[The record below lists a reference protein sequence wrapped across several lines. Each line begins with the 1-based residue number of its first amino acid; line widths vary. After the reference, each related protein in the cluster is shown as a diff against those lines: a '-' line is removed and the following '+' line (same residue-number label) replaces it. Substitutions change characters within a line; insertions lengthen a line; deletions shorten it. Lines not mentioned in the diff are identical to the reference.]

1 MRVWYTGSRG
11 VQAMK
16 TINAIATI
24 IAFGLALGACTSEST
39 TMAQDELDGVGGS
52 DYGTATQSAS
62 VGGSSVAVTTVVQ
75 FVEVPKEVVKLSAC
89 VPGAQT
95 GCTCTDGSSGAQ
107 VCQDDG
113 TMGVCEC
120 EAPVAYSGDCV
131 AVGVS
136 VMVSQTGV
144 SNSCYEYAPVIH
156 VNCSSRPVGCD
167 PPSSIGKSVPGVF
180 CCPS

>member
-1 MRVWYTGSRG
+1 
-11 VQAMK
+11 MK
-16 TINAIATI
+16 TINAIAAI

-52 DYGTATQSAS
+52 DYGAATQNAS

-75 FVEVPKEVVKLSAC
+75 FVEVPKEVIKLSAC

-120 EAPVAYSGDCV
+120 EAPASEFPECYGVGFLMQSSCSDPYPYS
-131 AVGVS
+131 
-136 VMVSQTGV
+136 
-144 SNSCYEYAPVIH
+144 YI
-156 VNCSSRPVGCD
+156 NCSTNPN
-167 PPSSIGKSVPGVF
+167 KSACVPMQTTSNIPGF
-180 CCPS
+180 NGLCCSVILD